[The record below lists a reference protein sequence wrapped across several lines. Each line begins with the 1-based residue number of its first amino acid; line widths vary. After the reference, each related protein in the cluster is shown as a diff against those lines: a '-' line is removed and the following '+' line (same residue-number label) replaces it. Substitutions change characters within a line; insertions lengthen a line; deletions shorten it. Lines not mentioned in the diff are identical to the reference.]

1 MMVGI
6 ALGASVLGAFFN
18 IRAYERR
25 RRREAEH
32 GGGGDGEVRAGM
44 RRPRAA
50 RDPCPQEHPACML
63 VFPGH
68 SSSRSSQ

>member
-1 MMVGI
+1 MMAGI

-32 GGGGDGEVRAGM
+32 GGGGEGEVHVGKKKM
-44 RRPRAA
+44 
-50 RDPCPQEHPACML
+50 MI
-63 VFPGH
+63 
-68 SSSRSSQ
+68 